1 MFSVGWGEIARMS
14 NDQALVESFDTAIR
28 RVWHDDR
35 WFYSVV
41 DVIALL
47 VDAPVPRNYW
57 ADMKRQVQSEGFVE
71 LLVKI
76 QQLRMPAA
84 DGKLRLT
91 DAADEET
98 LLRIIQSIPSPKA
111 EPIKQWL
118 ARVGAE
124 RLEEMRDPAL
134 AADRL
139 QRLYRQQGYPEDWI
153 ELRMQTIL
161 DRDELTGEWRERG
174 AKEGREFAILTDTI
188 HEGAFDIKTA
198 DHKKLKSIKPRQ
210 DLRDNMTR
218 LELALINLAEV
229 ASTELHR
236 TRDSQGLSELQRDAK
251 EAGRIGGNARRDV
264 EETLGRPVVSSENR
278 TTLTDRQPKFSP
290 TRSSGA

>member
-1 MFSVGWGEIARMS
+1 MS
-14 NDQALVESFDTAIR
+14 DDQGLVETFNEGIR

-35 WFYSVV
+35 WFYSVI
-41 DVIALL
+41 DVVGVLSE
-47 VDAPVPRNYW
+47 APIPRLYW
-57 ADMKRQVQSEGFVE
+57 ADMKRTVQAEGFVQ
-71 LLVKI
+71 LLEKI

-98 LLRIIQSIPSPKA
+98 LLRIIQSIPSPRA
-111 EPIKQWL
+111 EPFKQWL
-118 ARVGAE
+118 ARVGRE
-124 RLEEMRDPAL
+124 RLDEMRDPRL

-153 ELRMQTIL
+153 DLRMQTIL

-188 HEGAFDIKTA
+188 HSGTFDIKTT

-236 TRDSQGLSELQRDAK
+236 KRDS
-251 EAGRIGGNARRDV
+251 
-264 EETLGRPVVSSENR
+264 
-278 TTLTDRQPKFSP
+278 
-290 TRSSGA
+290 